1 MILATAWRHFIEL
14 SAVFEIVPD
23 ILRTFALLAGLS
35 GSVFLLTFG
44 FWLLIVY
51 ETFSF
56 EEVFLAALLAF
67 IQLVR

>member
-1 MILATAWRHFIEL
+1 LILATAWRHFIEL
-14 SAVFEIVPD
+14 STVFEIVTD

-35 GSVFLLTFG
+35 GSGFLLTFG

-51 ETFSF
+51 ETFSL
-56 EEVFLAALLAF
+56 EEVFLAAFLAF